1 MRTSR
6 TWGILSACLLGAL
19 LAGGL
24 LAHRCFHSQ
33 VADPPGQSA
42 PSSTPVVE
50 AAIDSTSPQKIS
62 REVQAEPPRPTP
74 EIRQAGADL
83 ALTSSNSPGNSQ
95 DLDQNQDWAR
105 NFPAEALAWLQNAP
119 DGTQRVAIA
128 EIVCPE
134 LAQTNAVAAV
144 ALAENSLGSGTN
156 DVAQN
161 LLGNLAQTW
170 AGQDGRAASAWVIA
184 KPRGEQRDRLLGRV
198 TFVQSQTNPEEAT
211 RLVVEQMSP
220 GAAQTEAAIS
230 VMHQW
235 ALRDANAA
243 MKWAEAFP
251 AGDLRERAINEVRNV
266 SAYSSGG
273 QTAF

>member
-19 LAGGL
+19 LGGGL

-33 VADPPGQSA
+33 VATPPSQSA

-50 AAIDSTSPQKIS
+50 AAIDSTSQQKTS

-74 EIRQAGADL
+74 EIRQAGGNL
-83 ALTSSNSPGNSQ
+83 ALTSSNSPSNSQ

-105 NFPAEALAWLQNAP
+105 NFPAEALAWLRNAP

-128 EIVCPE
+128 EIVCPQ
-134 LAQTNAVAAV
+134 LAQTNPAAAV
-144 ALAENSLGSGTN
+144 ALAENCLGGGTN
-156 DVAQN
+156 GVAQN
-161 LLGNLAQTW
+161 LLDNLAQVW
-170 AGQDGRAASAWVIA
+170 AGQDGQAASAWAMA
-184 KPRGEQRDRLLGRV
+184 KPPGEQRDHLFGRIA
-198 TFVQSQTNPEEAT
+198 FVQSQTNPEEAA

-220 GAAQTEAAIS
+220 GAAQTEAVIS

-243 MKWAEAFP
+243 MAWAKAFP
-251 AGDLRERAINEVRNV
+251 PGDLRERAINEVKNV